1 MNLLEIA
8 ILFVKVVQIERAP
21 ETGAS
26 AAYDND
32 VCGGDHQED
41 ADAAAARECVL
52 QRERGRGIDRE
63 REAYIEQ
70 LFLAYPHSLAAF
82 LLGATV
88 LLEADNG
95 AAQQTDGALLGH
107 LVAVEA
113 RSFVVVLQAEREGKR
128 NQISLGKDQAR
139 ERA

>member
-1 MNLLEIA
+1 M
-8 ILFVKVVQIERAP
+8 
-21 ETGAS
+21 
-26 AAYDND
+26 
-32 VCGGDHQED
+32 
-41 ADAAAARECVL
+41 
-52 QRERGRGIDRE
+52 
-63 REAYIEQ
+63 
-70 LFLAYPHSLAAF
+70 FLAYPHSLAAF

-139 ERA
+139 KRA

>member
-1 MNLLEIA
+1 MPPPHES
-8 ILFVKVVQIERAP
+8 VCYIE
-21 ETGAS
+21 
-26 AAYDND
+26 
-32 VCGGDHQED
+32 
-41 ADAAAARECVL
+41 
-52 QRERGRGIDRE
+52 RE
-63 REAYIEQ
+63 REAYVERDAYIEQ

-82 LLGATV
+82 LFGATV